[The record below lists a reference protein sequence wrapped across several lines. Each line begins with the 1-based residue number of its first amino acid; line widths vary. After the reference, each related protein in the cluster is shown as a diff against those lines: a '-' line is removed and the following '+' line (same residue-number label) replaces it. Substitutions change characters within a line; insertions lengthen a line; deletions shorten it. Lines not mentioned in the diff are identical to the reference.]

1 MAFGNIAPFMAL
13 GPEQLGRTLLQK
25 NVPPANYDPFANI
38 VTVPQKPSNAMPM
51 PYPSTTEARPLFDP
65 FANTTIT
72 NSAVNQ
78 TPQPSGK
85 QVRLP
90 SGKIVTFPPNV
101 PDDQILRDAMQLDQV
116 DQDVNAFE
124 NQHPLAKGL
133 QQLVGPQF
141 GFQPPQPAEYK
152 IPVVPGNT
160 FGMTPQTL
168 NNTLGIIQNTQ
179 NSNAAE
185 RIRQRV
191 QIEQEME
198 REKDRAQQL
207 KLEQQRLKNQQMM
220 EKMRMQQEAAMEKEK
235 QGRGTV
241 FSGTGGTPVWAGVD
255 PNTGQPFA
263 RAIPVEG
270 ADARTKFQPVGTPQT
285 IKDAATGQPALV
297 QLLVDDFG
305 NQKLITIGSTQAEQ
319 QEVKL
324 INTVDSNGNPVQ
336 AFVPVQAGAAYPT
349 SPQDSTRPLTEYQ
362 QIQIEQRKQEQARSN
377 AEQDVLR
384 KGLEEINANQQ
395 SELVIPYGEGYILS
409 SKGKALAEQ
418 NMRMYGGGNSSNR
431 QSTLT
436 PREDGVL
443 ELTFP

>member
-13 GPEQLGRTLLQK
+13 GPEQLGRTLPQK
-25 NVPPANYDPFANI
+25 NVPPANYDPFANV

-116 DQDVNAFE
+116 DQDVSAFE

-133 QQLVGPQF
+133 QQLLGPQF

-220 EKMRMQQEAAMEKEK
+220 EKMRMQQEAQIETMRQQGRRELAGIGFNQEMQQMEKQYGLMGQRDSQLSDLELQNRMILQQQDLAQRK
-235 QGRGTV
+235 ELMELEYRQGQGL
-241 FSGTGGTPVWAGVD
+241 
-255 PNTGQPFA
+255 Q
-263 RAIPVEG
+263 
-270 ADARTKFQPVGTPQT
+270 
-285 IKDAATGQPALV
+285 
-297 QLLVDDFG
+297 
-305 NQKLITIGSTQAEQ
+305 TQAEKARMRELKATIKARQAEGTGSGLTPRQAQ
-319 QEVKL
+319 QSAQEWAQMEIQAL
-324 INTVDSNGNPVQ
+324 AGSDPTLFQIDPETEQRSNL
-336 AFVPVQAGAAYPT
+336 
-349 SPQDSTRPLTEYQ
+349 LTPKGYQIYQ
-362 QIQIEQRKQEQARSN
+362 QLYQKH
-377 AEQDVLR
+377 L
-384 KGLEEINANQQ
+384 
-395 SELVIPYGEGYILS
+395 
-409 SKGKALAEQ
+409 
-418 NMRMYGGGNSSNR
+418 YGGGGGAGNQPTVGGSMPTTIDR
-431 QSTLT
+431 DTGIVIT
-436 PREDGVL
+436 D
-443 ELTFP
+443 

>member
-25 NVPPANYDPFANI
+25 NVPPANYDPFANV
-38 VTVPQKPSNAMPM
+38 VTVPQKPRNAMPM
-51 PYPSTTEARPLFDP
+51 PYPSTTEARPLYDP
-65 FANTTIT
+65 FANTIIT

-220 EKMRMQQEAAMEKEK
+220 EKMRMQQEADLERQRHTNRKELAGIEFSQGLGQMEKQYGLMGQRDKSLSDLDLQNRMILNQIDTEQRK
-235 QGRGTV
+235 ELMDLEYRQRQGL
-241 FSGTGGTPVWAGVD
+241 
-255 PNTGQPFA
+255 Q
-263 RAIPVEG
+263 
-270 ADARTKFQPVGTPQT
+270 
-285 IKDAATGQPALV
+285 
-297 QLLVDDFG
+297 
-305 NQKLITIGSTQAEQ
+305 TQAEAARM
-319 QEVKL
+319 QELKAS
-324 INTVDSNGNPVQ
+324 IDAREGGG
-336 AFVPVQAGAAYPT
+336 AGSVMRFDTAW
-349 SPQDSTRPLTEYQ
+349 RMGF
-362 QIQIEQRKQEQARSN
+362 EQAQMDVQGMA
-377 AEQDVLR
+377 AERPDLLVRDPETLQFMGYSQEAQQMIMSR
-384 KGLEEINANQQ
+384 ANQYAQ
-395 SELVIPYGEGYILS
+395 QFMAGGPI
-409 SKGKALAEQ
+409 
-418 NMRMYGGGNSSNR
+418 GGGNSGNR